1 MTIDNYM
8 ENKIHNEFK
17 NEIKNITNKE
27 SISLD
32 KKKKIK
38 IDNNKIIEEKKEQER
53 KIFKLN
59 VLTFDSFDTS
69 NKINIIIKN
78 NKENKPH
85 KVINKKITSKS
96 LPYKK
101 EKNKTNQNYEFSTD
115 DYAKIIEKNKIK
127 RVNTVKK
134 FNISKK

>member
-1 MTIDNYM
+1 ML
-8 ENKIHNEFK
+8 K
-17 NEIKNITNKE
+17 
-27 SISLD
+27 
-32 KKKKIK
+32 
-38 IDNNKIIEEKKEQER
+38 
-53 KIFKLN
+53 
-59 VLTFDSFDTS
+59 FDSFDTS